1 MVAREPT
8 QRAPLAEA
16 GVRAALTPTAL
27 SERLEEEI
35 SRAERHGTQLSC
47 VLVSVD
53 NLEEMAQ
60 EHGSQLFE
68 QTLGYV
74 AAALSTELRRFDR
87 VGRPDEGG
95 VLVVLP
101 GADDTRGEIV
111 ARRLL
116 SRLQTIKVES
126 RGSRRPLEVTLA
138 VAAWQ
143 ADMSGEDL
151 IRRTQQASRTPNG
164 EDNGVTADPRRAG
177 VRQRTEDRRFVPPR
191 TDRVPPAGS

>member
-8 QRAPLAEA
+8 QRAPLDA
-16 GVRAALTPTAL
+16 GVRGALTGTAL

-35 SRAERHGTQLSC
+35 SRAERHGTELSC

-60 EHGSQLFE
+60 EHGGQLFE

-74 AAALSTELRRFDR
+74 AAALSAELRRFDR
-87 VGRPDEGG
+87 VGRPEEGG

-101 GADDTRGEIV
+101 GADDMRGEIV

-126 RGSRRPLEVTLA
+126 RGSRRSLEVTLA
-138 VAAWQ
+138 VAAWR
-143 ADMSGEDL
+143 ADMSGDEL

-164 EDNGVTADPRRAG
+164 EENGGATDPRQAG
-177 VRQRTEDRRFVPPR
+177 VRRRTEDRRFLPPR
-191 TDRVPPAGS
+191 ADRVPPPPS